1 MTAYK
6 VYLKILLK
14 NLWLVIMYAVILG
27 TCSVMNMKSTSG
39 SVNYSADKPTI
50 AIYNQDDSEFS
61 NALVKYLGENTIIK
75 EINDQNDDLNDAI
88 YYSEIHLAVYI
99 NEGFGKELALGNKP
113 EIRIRTTSG
122 MGSVLAE
129 TILNRYVKIAQS
141 FAPASQA
148 EIIEKTD
155 ETVKHEAEV
164 EVMSLLDNDALWN
177 LSSYF
182 NFLNYSLLAGLVFA
196 ISFATVGF
204 KRKMVQKRMAISAT
218 NATKINRQILL
229 CNFVVASVIW
239 LAYLLVGYFILGN
252 SMLSAHGLLMIAN
265 SAVFTCFAVAFAFLL
280 SNLVKST
287 SVLNPIINV
296 VAVGSSFFCGV
307 FIPAAWMPS
316 FVLNIARVMPSYY
329 FVDTNLRISEL
340 ETINFETLVPCFIN
354 VAVVAAFTIAFIIAN
369 NYITKKRNKDF

>member
-27 TCSVMNMKSTSG
+27 TCSVMNMKSSSG
-39 SVNYSADKPTI
+39 SINYSADKPSV
-50 AIYNQDDSEFS
+50 AIYNHDNSEFS
-61 NALVKYLGENTIIK
+61 DALVKYLEDNMIVK
-75 EINDQNDDLNDAI
+75 DINDENDDLNDAI
-88 YYSEIHLAVYI
+88 YYSEVFMAVYI
-99 NEGFGKELALGNKP
+99 DDGFGEKLAQGQKP

-122 MGSVLAE
+122 MGSVLGE
-129 TILNRYVKIAQS
+129 TILSRYVKIAQS

-148 EIIEKTD
+148 EIIEKTN
-155 ETVKHEAEV
+155 EAVSHEADV
-164 EVMSLLDNDALWN
+164 EVMSVLDNNTLWN

-204 KRKMVQKRMAISAT
+204 KRKMVQKRMAVSAT

-229 CNFVVASVIW
+229 CNSVVASVIW
-239 LAYLLVGYFILGN
+239 LAYLLIGYFILGN

-316 FVLNIARVMPSYY
+316 FVLNMARVMPSYY

-340 ETINFETLVPCFIN
+340 ETINFETLAPCFIN
-354 VAVVAAFTIAFIIAN
+354 VAVVAAFTIACIIVN
-369 NYITKKRNKDF
+369 NFITKKRNKDF

>member
-14 NLWLVIMYAVILG
+14 NLWLIIMYAVILG
-27 TCSVMNMKSTSG
+27 VCSVMNMKSTSG

-61 NALVKYLGENTIIK
+61 NALVKYLDENTIIK

-164 EVMSLLDNDALWN
+164 EVMSSLDNNALWN

-252 SMLSAHGLLMIAN
+252 SMLRAHGLLMIAN
-265 SAVFTCFAVAFAFLL
+265 SAVFTC
-280 SNLVKST
+280 LVKST

-296 VAVGSSFFCGV
+296 VAIGSSFFCGV

-316 FVLNIARVMPSYY
+316 FVLNVARVMPSYY
-329 FVDTNLRISEL
+329 FVDTNLRISGL